1 MPQSVTTHK
10 GLIDTFRTFEN
21 AHLDFQQAAAQRG
34 IMTNFHK
41 IILTSSIACTLAA
54 CGGESSTSTSTST
67 PVPKATASS
76 QTAMT
81 PVQRGERL
89 YRRCIACHT
98 LGQGEKHKV
107 GPNLYGV
114 FGQVAGSREDF
125 NYSKA
130 MKASDIV
137 WTDETLSAYIQRPSA
152 YIPGNRMSF
161 VGIKKE
167 EDRAAV
173 IAYMKVKTAPAE

>member
-1 MPQSVTTHK
+1 MRYAK
-10 GLIDTFRTFEN
+10 AG
-21 AHLDFQQAAAQRG
+21 LDFRLLEAQQLK
-34 IMTNFHK
+34 MTRFYK
-41 IILTSSIACTLAA
+41 FASFTSLALLLVA
-54 CGGESSTSTSTST
+54 CGGESNTTASGPT
-67 PVPKATASS
+67 PAPKAVSTMASAAN
-76 QTAMT
+76 TVT

-89 YRRCIACHT
+89 YRRCVACHT

-114 FGQVAGSREDF
+114 FGQIAGSKEDF

-130 MKASDIV
+130 MKASEII
-137 WTDETLSAYIQRPSA
+137 WTEETLDAYLARPRD

-161 VGIKKE
+161 VGLKKE

-173 IAYMKVKTAPAE
+173 IAYMKVKTAPTE

>member
-1 MPQSVTTHK
+1 MIYA
-10 GLIDTFRTFEN
+10 LR
-21 AHLDFQQAAAQRG
+21 
-34 IMTNFHK
+34 
-41 IILTSSIACTLAA
+41 LAFLSTA
-54 CGGESSTSTSTST
+54 SLAFIGCGGSSDSPSATQA
-67 PVPKATASS
+67 PKASATT

-81 PVQRGERL
+81 PFQRGERL

-114 FGQVAGSREDF
+114 FGQVAGSKESF

-130 MKASDIV
+130 MKASEII
-137 WTDETLSAYIQRPSA
+137 WSEETLNAYLERPRD

-161 VGIKKE
+161 IGLKKT

-173 IAYMKVKTAPAE
+173 IEYMKVKTAS